1 MTGEEKKKRKSA
13 NWSRGRKFFRT
24 MWPGRG
30 RRWGI
35 AAAQTNSFLPPSEH
49 SLLLSRHRAMNDKR
63 RREQGGG
70 RGGGRSRELISS
82 NFGGEGIKQKVG
94 NEGGGVIFLAEA
106 LLLFLLK

>member
-1 MTGEEKKKRKSA
+1 M
-13 NWSRGRKFFRT
+13 
-24 MWPGRG
+24 
-30 RRWGI
+30 

-63 RREQGGG
+63 GREQG

-94 NEGGGVIFLAEA
+94 NEGGRHIFSGGSSFVSPQMRTKTGIPLSLPPPAQRG
-106 LLLFLLK
+106 